1 MDIKSF
7 EHKVLKPIKKKCPYF
22 NERRVEV
29 VYEDLYDIYE
39 LIQGTHKRIKKFDVF
54 DLVKT
59 GRIRKA
65 KNIRDQDRQIVTL
78 LKAQHLFAEIFI
90 SMLIGEVLKKPSLS
104 LNSFIDK
111 PQEPL
116 NYLSPQDI
124 LPAYCVIVY
133 RNKII
138 AHHAEIRGNA
148 YFSDK
153 NGEKKFFPHHSS
165 MTFPKEVINELDH
178 LARKYS
184 HAIPSLNGV
193 VNPYN
198 QMEILFYNIPLG
210 ILGKKNP
217 DRLAIN
223 KLAEKGNCKSMS
235 QTEIINAVDNF
246 SLAVT
251 KSI

>member
-1 MDIKSF
+1 MDLKSF
-7 EHKVLKPIKKKCPYF
+7 EHKILKPIKKKCPYF
-22 NERRVEV
+22 NDRRVEV
-29 VYEDLYDIYE
+29 AYEDFFDIYE
-39 LIQGTHKRIKKFDVF
+39 LIQRTHKRIKKFDVF
-54 DLVKT
+54 DLVNT
-59 GRIRKA
+59 GRMQKA
-65 KNIRDQDRQIVTL
+65 KNVRDQDRQIVTL
-78 LKAQHLFAEIFI
+78 LKAQHLSTEIFI
-90 SMLIGEVLKKPSLS
+90 SILIGEVLRKPSLS
-104 LNSFIDK
+104 LNSLIDK

-116 NYLSPQDI
+116 NHLSPQDI

-138 AHHAEIRGNA
+138 AHHDEIRGNA

-178 LARKYS
+178 LAKKYS

-193 VNPYN
+193 ENPYD

-217 DRLAIN
+217 DRLAID

-235 QTEIINAVDNF
+235 QTEIINAVGTF
-246 SLAVT
+246 SLAAT